1 MWAWRT
7 ERDMNELTEMGKI
20 QILYLVFGDGY
31 MYVTNMKMFAF
42 YST

>member
-20 QILYLVFGDGY
+20 QILYLIFGDDC
-31 MYVTNMKMFAF
+31 M
-42 YST
+42 